1 MRKVRLLT
9 VSLLAAVTCVISASS
24 AQAASSVDTFSN
36 IQPVMLDSGDSSNN
50 NWICYVY
57 FGGVYC
63 YQV

>member
-1 MRKVRLLT
+1 MRKVKLFCA
-9 VSLLAAVTCVISASS
+9 SLLVLAACTGS
-24 AQAASSVDTFSN
+24 AQAASSIDTFSN